1 MDHGESYLTM
11 YSCELSLSRLHTPH
25 DINKD
30 IIAYELNTVNGSSL
44 RSTITNIISV
54 IVAINPA
61 SHSCFIKDQNFVI
74 FHTRVSALL
83 FQDEVSLASAFHSIN
98 HFSAFHLQYA

>member
-1 MDHGESYLTM
+1 MVNPTQPCTLVSFHCHVCIPS
-11 YSCELSLSRLHTPH
+11 H

-44 RSTITNIISV
+44 RITITNIISV

-74 FHTRVSALL
+74 FHTRASALL